1 MGTDNDSPVR
11 PSVKI
16 LRSLS
21 APEGME
27 IGAMGSLIV
36 KQDYT
41 RDRSGIHG
49 MRDAGNLSSRR
60 AQLHSKSGDS
70 GVPCCIIGDMSAATA
85 QIPEPLVERRLPPGP
100 SGLRFYFSLLRIPK
114 NWLRFLGHLAKNYG
128 DISFFHLL
136 TIPICFINRPD
147 YIESV
152 LVSGVSDFTKSKDYA
167 PLKALM
173 GDGLLTSEGEFWQK
187 QRKLV
192 QPAFHRERIAAYG
205 AVMVNYAEKMVAGW
219 RDGETHDAHK
229 DMMKLTLDIVG
240 KTLFDADVTSDAVEV
255 SEALE
260 AGMERYSALAWFAV
274 FLPPSVM
281 TPWNWIFRR
290 TLWRLDAII
299 YRIIRARRESK
310 SDPGDL
316 LSILV
321 QAQAEDG
328 SRMTDQQLRDEV
340 MTLFLAG
347 HETTANAL
355 AWTWYLLSLNPEAE
369 ARLHT
374 EMKEVLGGRSPRF
387 EDLPRLRYTQN
398 VVKESLRLFPPAWGI
413 GRETLK
419 EIPVGDYRLPA
430 GTNMFISQWV
440 MHRHPRYFEQPEEFR
455 PERWTEEFEKQL
467 PKFAYFPFGGG
478 PRVCVGASF
487 ASMEVALLLA
497 TIAQRYR
504 LTVIPGHPVK
514 PLASVTLRPKHG
526 IRVKLQKRSA

>member
-1 MGTDNDSPVR
+1 
-11 PSVKI
+11 
-16 LRSLS
+16 
-21 APEGME
+21 
-27 IGAMGSLIV
+27 
-36 KQDYT
+36 
-41 RDRSGIHG
+41 
-49 MRDAGNLSSRR
+49 
-60 AQLHSKSGDS
+60 
-70 GVPCCIIGDMSAATA
+70 MSAATA
-85 QIPEPLVERRLPPGP
+85 QIPKPLVERRLPPGP
-100 SGLRFYFSLLRIPK
+100 SGMQFYFSVLRMPK
-114 NWLRFLGHLAKNYG
+114 NWLRFLGHLGKNYG

-136 TIPICFINRPD
+136 HVPICFINRPE

-167 PLKALM
+167 PLKILM
-173 GDGLLTSEGEFWQK
+173 GDGLLTSEGEFWQR

-205 AVMVNYAEKMVAGW
+205 AVMVNYAERMIAVW
-219 RDGETHDAHK
+219 RDGETRDAHK

-240 KTLFDADVTSDAVEV
+240 KTLFDADVASDAVEV
-255 SEALE
+255 GEAVE
-260 AGMERYSALAWFAV
+260 VAMGRYLNVAWFTF
-274 FLPPSVM
+274 FLPPSLLALG
-281 TPWNWIFRR
+281 NWLFHGTLRR
-290 TLWRLDAII
+290 LNTII

-310 SDPGDL
+310 NDPGDL
-316 LSILV
+316 LSILL

-369 ARLHT
+369 ARLHL
-374 EMKEVLGGRSPRF
+374 ELKEVLGGRSPRF
-387 EDLPRLRYTQN
+387 EDLQRLRYTQM

-419 EIPVGDYRLPA
+419 EIHLGEYRLPV
-430 GTNMFISQWV
+430 GTNVFISQWV
-440 MHRHPRYFEQPEEFR
+440 MHRDRRYFERPEEFH

-487 ASMEVALLLA
+487 ASMETALLLA
-497 TIAQRYR
+497 TIAQRYQ
-504 LTVIPGHPVK
+504 LALVPGHPVK

-526 IRVKLQKRSA
+526 IRVKLQKRPA

>member
-1 MGTDNDSPVR
+1 
-11 PSVKI
+11 
-16 LRSLS
+16 
-21 APEGME
+21 
-27 IGAMGSLIV
+27 
-36 KQDYT
+36 
-41 RDRSGIHG
+41 
-49 MRDAGNLSSRR
+49 
-60 AQLHSKSGDS
+60 
-70 GVPCCIIGDMSAATA
+70 MSAATA

-100 SGLRFYFSLLRIPK
+100 SGLPFYFSLLRIPK
-114 NWLRFLGHLAKNYG
+114 NWLRFLERLAKNYG

-136 TIPICFINRPD
+136 NVPICFINRPE

-167 PLKALM
+167 PLKILM
-173 GDGLLTSEGEFWQK
+173 GDGLLTSEGEFWRR

-205 AVMVNYAEKMVAGW
+205 AVMVNYAERMIAGW
-219 RDGETHDAHK
+219 REGETRDAHK

-240 KTLFDADVTSDAVEV
+240 KTLFDADVASDAAEV
-255 SEALE
+255 GEALE
-260 AGMERYSALAWFAV
+260 VGMERYSALAWFAV

-281 TPWNWIFRR
+281 TPWNWIFHRMLRR
-290 TLWRLDAII
+290 LNTII

-310 SDPGDL
+310 NDPGDL
-316 LSILV
+316 LSILL

-374 EMKEVLGGRSPRF
+374 ELKEVLDGRSPRF
-387 EDLPRLRYTQN
+387 EDLQRLRYTQM

-419 EIPVGDYRLPA
+419 EIHLGDYRLPA
-430 GTNMFISQWV
+430 GTNVFISQWV
-440 MHRHPRYFEQPEEFR
+440 MHRDPRYFDRPEEFH

-487 ASMEVALLLA
+487 ASMETALLLA

-504 LTVIPGHPVK
+504 LALVPGHPVK
-514 PLASVTLRPKHG
+514 PLASVTLRPKQG
-526 IRVKLQKRSA
+526 IRVKLQKRPA

>member
-1 MGTDNDSPVR
+1 
-11 PSVKI
+11 
-16 LRSLS
+16 
-21 APEGME
+21 
-27 IGAMGSLIV
+27 
-36 KQDYT
+36 
-41 RDRSGIHG
+41 
-49 MRDAGNLSSRR
+49 
-60 AQLHSKSGDS
+60 
-70 GVPCCIIGDMSAATA
+70 MSAATA

-100 SGLRFYFSLLRIPK
+100 SGLQFYFSLLRIPK
-114 NWLRFLGHLAKNYG
+114 HWLRFLGRLEKEYG
-128 DISFFHLL
+128 DISFFRLFHV
-136 TIPICFINRPD
+136 PICFVNRPE

-167 PLKALM
+167 PLKTLM
-173 GDGLLTSEGEFWQK
+173 GNGLLTSEGEFWRR

-205 AVMVNYAEKMVAGW
+205 GVMVEYAEKTIAGW
-219 RDGETHDAHK
+219 RDAETRDVHK
-229 DMMKLTLDIVG
+229 DMMKLTLDIVA

-255 SEALE
+255 GEALE
-260 AGMERYSALAWFAV
+260 VGMERYSALAWFAV

-281 TPWNWIFRR
+281 TPWNWIFHR
-290 TLWRLDAII
+290 TLRRLDTII
-299 YRIIRARRESK
+299 YRVIRARRESVN
-310 SDPGDL
+310 DPGDL
-316 LSILV
+316 LSILL

-369 ARLHT
+369 ARLHV
-374 EMKEVLGGRSPRF
+374 ELKEVLGGRSPRF
-387 EDLPRLRYTQN
+387 EDLQRLRYTQM

-419 EIPVGDYRLPA
+419 EILVGDYRLPA
-430 GTNMFISQWV
+430 GTNVFISQWV
-440 MHRHPRYFEQPEEFR
+440 MHRDPRYFDRPEEFH

-487 ASMEVALLLA
+487 ASMEAALLLA

-504 LTVIPGHPVK
+504 LTLVPGHPVK

-526 IRVKLQKRSA
+526 IRVQLQKRPA